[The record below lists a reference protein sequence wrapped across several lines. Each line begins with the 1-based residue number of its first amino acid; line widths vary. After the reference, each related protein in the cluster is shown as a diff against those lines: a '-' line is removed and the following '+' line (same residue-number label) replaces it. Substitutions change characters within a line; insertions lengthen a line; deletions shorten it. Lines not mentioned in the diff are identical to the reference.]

1 MCTPIWQFKLTITII
16 DNHDNSL
23 YIVYLYTVSTTDS
36 QVIMFLFLISS
47 LVYAG
52 ETFLTER

>member
-1 MCTPIWQFKLTITII
+1 MCTPIWQFKITII